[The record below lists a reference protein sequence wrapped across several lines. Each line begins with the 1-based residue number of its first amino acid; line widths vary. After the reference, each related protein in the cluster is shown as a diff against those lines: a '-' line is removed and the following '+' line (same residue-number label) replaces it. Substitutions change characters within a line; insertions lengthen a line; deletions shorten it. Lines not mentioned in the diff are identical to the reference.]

1 MKKKIMSAL
10 SSLAILALPL
20 TAGAQQALPT
30 ITARSGSLDQGAV
43 TSILGKVAT
52 FALGIIG
59 GVAVIMILY
68 AAFLFVT
75 SQGGESTTK
84 ARKTLTWGIIG
95 VVVAIL
101 SYALINFVS
110 SFFAS

>member
-10 SSLAILALPL
+10 SSLTILALPL
-20 TAGAQQALPT
+20 MASAAQSLPT
-30 ITARSGSLDQGAV
+30 ITARSGDLDQSAV
-43 TSILGKVAT
+43 TSILEKVAT

-84 ARKTLTWGIIG
+84 ARQTLTWGIIG
-95 VVVAIL
+95 VIVAIL
-101 SYALINFVS
+101 SYALINFVATFFS
-110 SFFAS
+110 S